1 MNFELDSCLI
11 RPATKADRDDLISVS
26 KGIWGGTDYLPK
38 VMDRWISEPW
48 FLVCE
53 YQGHV
58 IACLKLSLFPDQVL
72 WFEGLRVRSRYQ
84 NRGVATLMNRHSFAL
99 AHDLRRAG
107 KVRSFEFCTY
117 YLNKESLHLTQKLGF
132 KVVATFWQLNKRGIK
147 ATREPKLLPRVDLK
161 AFRHYG
167 KYIPCAWQ
175 SLHHCPGRAALPEPP
190 RPALPNPARHLL
202 PRRRPRTPPHAAGS
216 PHPGH
221 QRGPSLFPA
230 LLRQP
235 QKLRDHRAACLQGL
249 PTPAAKPWLPLLGTR
264 GGGKHAHPEDVVFPV
279 LGSQVP

>member
-107 KVRSFEFCTY
+107 NVRSFEFCTY

-175 SLHHCPGRAALPEPP
+175 SLHHCPDALPFLNRHGRLFQTPRATYYLGGGHEP
-190 RPALPNPARHLL
+190 HL
-202 PRRRPRTPPHAAGS
+202 T
-216 PHPGH
+216 
-221 QRGPSLFPA
+221 
-230 LLRQP
+230 LLE
-235 QKLRDHRAACLQGL
+235 A
-249 PTPAAKPWLPLLGTR
+249 PTPAIKEDLPYFQHFFGSRKSYGVIVPPAFKDSLPLLR
-264 GGGKHAHPEDVVFPV
+264 E
-279 LGSQVP
+279 LGFHFWEREEAENMLILKM